1 MDTFDQLVMN
11 ERLLQ
16 DKKWGEQNHKPDF
29 WLVILIEEIGEM
41 SKAILELP
49 ASDIESEMERELIQA
64 AAVLKAM
71 WESGKRN
78 GWL

>member
-1 MDTFDQLVMN
+1 MTFEELVN
-11 ERLLQ
+11 KERSYQ
-16 DKKWGEQNHKPDF
+16 DKLWGQQNHPPDK
-29 WLVILIEEIGEM
+29 WLVILVKEVGEL
-41 SKAILELP
+41 SKEILEYDTTDKW
-49 ASDIESEMERELIQA
+49 SMEEELIQA